1 MPFTLR
7 PYRRVPVCCPVTYEH
22 KLRDGRG
29 TVFNLSTR
37 GWRLCGDLSLQP
49 GDLCSLQIVLPTH
62 QRITVAAGRVRWVQD
77 TDCGI
82 ETLLMDTQDKARLA
96 AYIRDKIT
104 EL

>member
-1 MPFTLR
+1 MSYRLR
-7 PYRRVPVCCPVTYEH
+7 SCHRVPACCSVKYEH
-22 KLRDGRG
+22 KLQNGCG

-62 QRITVAAGRVRWVQD
+62 QRITVAAGRVRWVQG

-82 ETLLMDTQDKARLA
+82 ETLVMDTQDEARLA